1 MKKLLLSAS
10 VLMMAS
16 AGAFAATDGK
26 TYAETDG
33 FTCENVWILDRI
45 HTEADYNAAP
55 IASKDSRTAVTD
67 GKLVWVVVNGPK
79 GEDGSYGQA
88 VLHKYD
94 LMTGEYKGQLPLLNE
109 DGTAYVGQ
117 LAANTVGM
125 DDYGHLYIAPF
136 KANGDGSGNA
146 NIYIVDTESGKV
158 ASVGDLPFY
167 GEKGRIDYVD
177 VAGDLTGKEFRC
189 DVMAAGSGDAAKVFG
204 WTLLQGE
211 TEWAGM
217 FEGMPALAITQY
229 YPEKSTNFSTA
240 PTATIVRSLYSADGV
255 NMFYADGHATIATL
269 YSIDGSLAD
278 GFMNAP
284 EGIVVPN
291 AGTNGL
297 HEMTVGSQNFVVYS
311 EGQYDGAHSCQA
323 IISTINENMEFSSL
337 KNLWTVPE
345 DGLGQVSD
353 GGVRVHCINS
363 VALPEVN
370 GKQARLVVSFKCFN
384 GLAVYK
390 VAEAGYGSV
399 EGNVVAD
406 ATIRVNGDVISVSE
420 TAETIEVYNVAGQK
434 VAEARNATEVAAP
447 ANGVYVV
454 KAVVAGAPVVAKV
467 VL

>member
-26 TYAETDG
+26 TYTETDG
-33 FTCENVWILDRI
+33 FTCENLWVLDRI
-45 HTEADYNAAP
+45 HTEADYNASP
-55 IASKDSRTAVTD
+55 IAQKSSRTAFAD
-67 GKLVWVVVNGPK
+67 GKIVWVAVSGPT
-79 GEDGSYGQA
+79 GAEQA

-94 LMTGEYKGQLPLLNE
+94 IMTGQHLGELPLLTA
-109 DGTAYVGQ
+109 DGVAYTGT

-125 DDYGHLYIAPF
+125 DDHGHLYVAPYQ
-136 KANGDGSGNA
+136 ANSKGDGNA
-146 NIYIVDTESGKV
+146 AVYIVDTESGKL
-158 ASVGDLPFY
+158 ASVGDLPFL
-167 GEKGRIDYVD
+167 GSIGRFDYID
-177 VAGDLTGKEFRC
+177 VAGDLTGEAARC
-189 DVMAAGSGDAAKVFG
+189 DVMATCSGGKIVFG
-204 WTLLQGE
+204 WTRLQG
-211 TEWAGM
+211 TDEWAGM
-217 FEGMPALAITQY
+217 FEELPELTISAF
-229 YPEKSTNFSTA
+229 YPEKAENFSTA
-240 PTATIVRSLYSADGV
+240 PSTTIVRSLYSETDGV

-269 YSIDGSLAD
+269 YNIDGSIAD

-284 EGIVVPN
+284 EGVVVPET
-291 AGTNGL
+291 GTNGL

-311 EGQYDGAHSCQA
+311 KGQYAGEHSCEA
-323 IISTINENMEFSSL
+323 IVSTINENMEFSSL
-337 KNLWTVPE
+337 KNLWTIPE
-345 DGLGQVSD
+345 DGLGKVSD